1 MSLPRRIVE
10 VAPDHYEIVADDV
23 LLVALLDSTVAVCIH
38 DVVAEC
44 GALLH
49 LRFVARGDER
59 TDVTDSTLASDLILL
74 DRCVGKLRSLAPR
87 AQDLQGRITAHVQP
101 DGVSRRIADAV
112 LMLVRDFLTDSGIRI
127 VSGAVDYASPR
138 RVRFRP
144 ALGRLEI
151 EAPPTRRVE
160 RTG

>member
-1 MSLPRRIVE
+1 MSLPSRIIE
-10 VAPDHYEIVADDV
+10 VAPDHYEVVAEDV
-23 LLVALLDSTVAVCIH
+23 LLAAHLDSTLAVCIH
-38 DVVAEC
+38 DAVVEC

-49 LRFVARGDER
+49 LRFVARGDAR

-74 DRCVGKLRSLAPR
+74 DRCVERLRSVAPR

-127 VSGAVDYASPR
+127 VSGAVDYAAPR
-138 RVRFRP
+138 RVRFWP
-144 ALGRLEI
+144 AIGRLEI
-151 EAPPTRRVE
+151 EAGPTAAVARAR
-160 RTG
+160 